1 MRRASGAPRS
11 EIKEEA
17 EGRGT
22 FAEGEYPMSSARAPD
37 LPPGQIN
44 AKHEGTQMTSTQ
56 GALAGI
62 RVLDISRILGGPYCG
77 QILGDHGA
85 DVLKIEPPQ
94 GDDTRTWGPP
104 FKDGVASYYHGLN
117 RNKRVQHLDFSTEEG
132 RAALLALVAE
142 ADVLIENFKTGTM
155 ERWGIG
161 YETLSQRFPRLVW
174 CRVSG
179 FGADGPLGALPGYDA
194 AVQAMTGIM
203 SVNGEAEGGPLRVGL
218 PVVDMV
224 TGLNA
229 VIGVLLALQE
239 RQRSG
244 RGQFVEAALYDSGI
258 SLLHPHAANW
268 FMDGSAPRRTGNAHP
283 NIYPYDALATGTDPV
298 FVAVGNDRQFAS
310 LCGCIGLPALAT
322 DPRFATAGV
331 RSVNRDALK
340 QRLETA
346 MAAFDGRVL
355 VEQLMAAGVP
365 AAPVLPVAAALEH
378 PHTAHRGMV
387 VELEGGYRGIGAPVK
402 LGRTPASYR
411 HAPLTPGDAFLPRAD
426 DEATS
431 TAAH

>member
-1 MRRASGAPRS
+1 MTALP
-11 EIKEEA
+11 
-17 EGRGT
+17 
-22 FAEGEYPMSSARAPD
+22 SS
-37 LPPGQIN
+37 
-44 AKHEGTQMTSTQ
+44 ST

-85 DVLKIEPPQ
+85 DVLKVEPPQ
-94 GDDTRTWGPP
+94 GDDTRAWGPP

-117 RNKRVQHLDFSTEEG
+117 RNKRTMHLDLGSSGG
-132 RAALLALVAE
+132 RDALLALVAE

-161 YETLSQRFPRLVW
+161 YETLSERFPRLVW

-179 FGADGPLGALPGYDA
+179 FGSDGPLGALPGYDA

-203 SVNGEAEGGPLRVGL
+203 SVNGESDGGPLRVGL

-244 RGQFVEAALYDSGI
+244 RGQFVEAALYDSGL

-268 FMDGSAPRRTGNAHP
+268 FVDGKAPRRTGNAHP
-283 NIYPYDALATGTDPV
+283 NIYPYDALATGTEPV
-298 FVAVGNDRQFAS
+298 FVAVGNDTQFAAF
-310 LCGCIGLPALAT
+310 CRCIGVPDLI
-322 DPRFATAGV
+322 DDVRYATAGQ
-331 RSVNRDALK
+331 RSVHRDALK
-340 QRLETA
+340 VTLEAA
-346 MAAFDGRVL
+346 MQSFDGNAL
-355 VEQLMAAGVP
+355 VSRLMAAGVP
-365 AAPVLPVAAALEH
+365 AAPILSVDAALAH
-378 PHTAHRGMV
+378 PHTAHRDMV
-387 VELEGGYRGIGAPVK
+387 VELPGGYRGIGAPVK

-411 HAPLTPGDAFLPRAD
+411 HAPLTPGDRFDKR
-426 DEATS
+426 
-431 TAAH
+431 